1 VSEGLEV
8 RYTSQVFYIKFED
21 GSKAYLKYSIEG
33 DRMLLIETYT
43 PPQHRGKGA
52 ARAMV
57 EKALEVA
64 RSKGLKVVP
73 ICSYAVY
80 YFLKNAAARELLDE
94 PYRSMSEEELK
105 RYYEERL
112 AAEKAKGQ
120 ESG

>member
-8 RYTSQVFYIKFED
+8 KYTSQVFYIKFED
-21 GSKAYLKYSIEG
+21 GSKAYLRYSVEG
-33 DRMLLIETYT
+33 GRMLLIETYT

-64 RSKGLKVVP
+64 RSRGLKVVP
-73 ICSYAVY
+73 ICSYAAY
-80 YFLKNAAARELLDE
+80 YFLKNPVARELLDE
-94 PYRSMSEEELK
+94 PYRSMSEEELR

-112 AAEKAKGQ
+112 AVEKAKGQ